1 MIDLEKILVIAVGS
15 LVIVNFCAALALTVD
30 WRRTAVRVRRFVKY
44 WRVTYARMQPE
55 KRQEYAFGASVVV
68 FFAWWALV
76 IVKGW

>member
-15 LVIVNFCAALALTVD
+15 LVLVNFFAMLALTVD
-30 WRRTAVRVRRFVKY
+30 WRRVAVRVRRIVKY
-44 WRVTYARMQPE
+44 WRVTYRRMQPE

-68 FFAWWALV
+68 FFAWWALA